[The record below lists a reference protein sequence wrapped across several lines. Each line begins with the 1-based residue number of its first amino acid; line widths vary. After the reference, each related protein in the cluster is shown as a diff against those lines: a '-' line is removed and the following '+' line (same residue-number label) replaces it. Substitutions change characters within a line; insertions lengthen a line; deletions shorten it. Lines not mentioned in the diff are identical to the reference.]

1 MLQVSGPSGD
11 WSAELKSSRGCRCS
25 RTELPPKENVRCLV
39 TVCQKNRAASRR
51 PGSPPTS
58 PSRWYPTTFGDLGV
72 GVHPVEDVAVL
83 AQRAEQ
89 GPVEEPPC
97 QGGVAVRAG
106 DVGEVRQHLAHPAE
120 LRAEHGFVGFVV
132 HPRRHLVPPVGQPSD
147 GGQGQVRTGVPV
159 GVQQAGEELVQVVPR
174 HPGTTELE
182 GVRLHLPRGHPLP
195 QPNAVGDAPDVAGAQ
210 GVLALDDA
218 LNQTFDHGSWPG
230 IVRHRA
236 HESGTRQRVPDGVA
250 VETRVLPV
258 AVGLGNRRQAGL
270 APQGREEPV
279 GVEGQQVVQGGGLR
293 VQERAGEKAYRAA
306 GE

>member
-1 MLQVSGPSGD
+1 M
-11 WSAELKSSRGCRCS
+11 
-25 RTELPPKENVRCLV
+25 
-39 TVCQKNRAASRR
+39 VCQKNRAASRR
-51 PGSPPTS
+51 PGSPRDLAEPLVS
-58 PSRWYPTTFGDLGV
+58 DDLGDLGV

-89 GPVEEPPC
+89 GPVEEAPC

-120 LRAEHGFVGFVV
+120 LRAEHGFVGVVV
-132 HPRRHLVPPVGQPSD
+132 HPRRHLVPPVGQPPD

-174 HPGTTELE
+174 HPGATELE
-182 GVRLHLPRGHPLP
+182 RVPLHLPRGHPLP
-195 QPNAVGDAPDVAGAQ
+195 QPHAVGDAADVAGAQ

-218 LNQTFDHGSWPG
+218 LNQTFDHGPRPG
-230 IVRHRA
+230 VVRHRA
-236 HESGTRQRVPDGVA
+236 HESGARQRVPDGVA
-250 VETRVLPV
+250 VETGVLPV
-258 AVGLGNRRQAGL
+258 AVGLGDRRQAGL

-279 GVEGQQVVQGGGLR
+279 GVEGQQVVEGGGLR
-293 VQERAGEKAYRAA
+293 VQERAGKKAYRAA